1 MQALEI
7 PGWVHT
13 YSGKVRD
20 LYESSDPKLK
30 HLILVV
36 ASDRVSAFDHV
47 LEPEIPGKGKHL
59 TTLTNWWFERLDIP
73 NHTSNEVSVPAEVS
87 GRGTVAKKLEMFPI
101 ECVVRGYISGSG
113 WKEYLAS
120 GSICGVELPAGLN
133 FGDKLPEPIFTPAY
147 KAPLGEHDEN
157 ITFEQVIEI
166 IGKESALALRDKSI
180 AVFNQ
185 ASALAEKAGLIL
197 ADTKFEFGIDPVTG
211 EVTLGDEVLT
221 PDSSRYWSMA
231 AWNRGERKDS
241 FDKQIVR
248 NWLADNWDQ
257 VGTPPNLPNE
267 IVAQTADKYAELVER
282 LSSEV
287 I

>member
-1 MQALEI
+1 M
-7 PGWVHT
+7 
-13 YSGKVRD
+13 RD
-20 LYESSDPKLK
+20 LYESTDPKLK

-73 NHTSNEVSVPAEVS
+73 NHTSNEVSVPVEVS

-120 GSICGVELPAGLN
+120 GSICGVELPVGLN

-166 IGKESALALRDKSI
+166 IGQDSAVALRDKSI

-221 PDSSRYWSMA
+221 PDSSRYWSMT

-282 LSSEV
+282 LSTEV
-287 I
+287 S